1 MRIAL
6 GSLVLVLAA
15 ACQPASEPAP
25 PAPEAPAAAPQA
37 AEPAPAASPVVIGG
51 VDLSQA
57 VRAVGTEP
65 FWGVEIKPDE
75 LVYSGVDR
83 PETKMANPG
92 PRMEGDRVVIAAQDA
107 GGEAFTVTLRGAE
120 CSDGMS
126 DRVYPLEAEVHYRGE
141 TLKGCAIS
149 QAAMDAGPRP

>member
-1 MRIAL
+1 MRIVL
-6 GSLVLVLAA
+6 GSLALVLA
-15 ACQPASEPAP
+15 ACQPASEP
-25 PAPEAPAAAPQA
+25 EAPAAETPVVEPQA
-37 AEPAPAASPVVIGG
+37 AEPAPPAGPIVISGIE
-51 VDLSQA
+51 LSQPI
-57 VRAVGTEP
+57 RALGTEP

-92 PRMEGDRVVIAAQDA
+92 SRMEGGNVVIAAKDA
-107 GGEAFTVTLRGAE
+107 GGEAFTVTLRDAE

-126 DRVYPLEAEVHYRGE
+126 DRVYPLEAEVKYKAE

-149 QAAMDAGPRP
+149 QAAMDAGPKP